1 MSEEVEAHIYKKFE
15 IVQKLGK
22 GAYGI
27 VWKAIEKSTKRLV
40 ALKKVFE
47 AFHNATDAQRTFR
60 EVMILQDLNDHPH
73 IVKLFNVIK
82 AENNKDLYL
91 VFEFMET
98 DLHAVIK
105 AGILKKVHKQY
116 IIYQLLK
123 GLKYIHSGEIIH
135 RDLKPSNILIN
146 SECLIKVADFGLAR
160 SVEKSNEEGD
170 PIMTEYVA
178 TRWYRAPEIVLGSN
192 KYSKAVDVWSVGC
205 ILAELLNG
213 RALFPGKST
222 LNQVELI
229 LEVLGKPSYQ
239 DISEIESE
247 NASSIIESI
256 TLKNRKPFESFFK
269 DQTPQTLDFLQKCL
283 EFNPAKRITIDE
295 ALAHPFVAQFRE
307 EKSELVL
314 DHPIK
319 IPIDDNQKLSIKEY
333 REALYNDIIQKKKE
347 QRKLWR
353 QKYLKQLG
361 IEMKGDDA
369 KKDLFRNIMAK
380 RKDKQVDTLVKAPA
394 MSRDTEVVAPPKTKK
409 IETPKKSEKSQDIV
423 MKADNRL
430 RTSSNSIVNR
440 KYGSRDIILSKP
452 ERYSSTATS
461 KEKKPVSSNNFLY
474 SSGNGGFGVLSS
486 TSKLNGY
493 QKMTSY
499 YRTAMG
505 TKNIKTL
512 YK

>member
-27 VWKAIEKSTKRLV
+27 VWKAIEKSNKRLV

-47 AFHNATDAQRTFR
+47 AFHNTTDAQRTFR
-60 EVMILQDLNDHPH
+60 EVMILQELNGHEH
-73 IVKLFNVIK
+73 IVKLLNVIR

-146 SECLIKVADFGLAR
+146 SECLIKIADFGLAR

-178 TRWYRAPEIVLGSN
+178 TRWYRAPEIVLGSS

-213 RALFPGKST
+213 KALFPGKST

-229 LEVLGKPSYQ
+229 LEVLGKPSPH
-239 DISEIESE
+239 DVGELDSE
-247 NASSIIESI
+247 NATSIIDSI
-256 TLKNRKPFESFFK
+256 AIKHKRSFESFFK
-269 DQTPQTLDFLQKCL
+269 DQSPHTIDFLRRCL
-283 EFNPAKRITIDE
+283 EFSPSRRMSVDE

-307 EKSELVL
+307 EKTELVL
-314 DHPIK
+314 DYPIK
-319 IPIDDNQKLSIKEY
+319 TPIDDNQKLSIKEY
-333 REALYNDIIQKKKE
+333 REALYSDIIQKKKE
-347 QRKLWR
+347 QRRLWR

-361 IEMKGDDA
+361 IDTKGDDA
-369 KKDLFRNIMAK
+369 KRDLFRNLMAK
-380 RKDKQVDTLVKAPA
+380 RKDKTAETHKLTATVVKN
-394 MSRDTEVVAPPKTKK
+394 EVADVPNTKK
-409 IETPKKSEKSQDIV
+409 TETSKKVEKSQDKRIRPE
-423 MKADNRL
+423 NRV
-430 RTSSNSIVNR
+430 RTASNTVLTK
-440 KYGSRDIILSKP
+440 KYGSRDTHVSKAD
-452 ERYSSTATS
+452 RYSSQALS
-461 KEKKPVSSNNFLY
+461 KEKRPSNINKMLY
-474 SSGNGGFGVLSS
+474 SAGSSHFGALSS
-486 TSKLNGY
+486 TNKLNGY
-493 QKMTSY
+493 QKITSY
-499 YRTAMG
+499 YRSALG
-505 TKNIKTL
+505 NKNIKTL